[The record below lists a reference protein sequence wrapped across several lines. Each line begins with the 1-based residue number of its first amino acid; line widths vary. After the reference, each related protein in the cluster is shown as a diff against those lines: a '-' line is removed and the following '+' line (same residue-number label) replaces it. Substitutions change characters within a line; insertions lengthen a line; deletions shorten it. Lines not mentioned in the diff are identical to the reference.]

1 MRKRSIALSLI
12 FAMSLMFVGCN
23 RASEGKSKNT
33 EVAVNTEAKDS
44 ISAYVGTNIFEESL
58 DPIKG
63 AMSYGYSFT
72 NCALTRVNSES
83 GYEGDLATDWQIS
96 DDSLVY
102 TFNLREG
109 VKFHDGSAFTAEDV
123 VFTYETVKE
132 NQANNENVDLSR
144 LESVTA
150 LDDYTVEFKLSGS
163 YSPFFDSVA
172 LLGIVPSD
180 AYDSETFDKYP
191 IGTGAW
197 KVIQYDTDQ
206 QIIVQANEE
215 YYEGA
220 PEIKQVTFVKMD
232 NEAAFSNAKSGQL
245 DIVMVAPNYALEE
258 IDGMHIENLET
269 MDVRNISLA
278 YIPEQVVKN
287 PDGNEVTVG
296 NNVTSNVAVR

>member
-33 EVAVNTEAKDS
+33 EVAVNTEAKDR

-150 LDDYTVEFKLSGS
+150 LGDYTVEFKL
-163 YSPFFDSVA
+163 
-172 LLGIVPSD
+172 
-180 AYDSETFDKYP
+180 
-191 IGTGAW
+191 
-197 KVIQYDTDQ
+197 
-206 QIIVQANEE
+206 
-215 YYEGA
+215 
-220 PEIKQVTFVKMD
+220 
-232 NEAAFSNAKSGQL
+232 
-245 DIVMVAPNYALEE
+245 
-258 IDGMHIENLET
+258 
-269 MDVRNISLA
+269 
-278 YIPEQVVKN
+278 KN
-287 PDGNEVTVG
+287 PQICGFFYF
-296 NNVTSNVAVR
+296 SF